1 MTLSIQFATMLVMI
15 SMGVFFGASLDTY
28 NRFLKRRK
36 RKSWI
41 VFLND
46 VLFMVLQG
54 LFIFYA
60 LFQVN
65 QGELRFYI
73 FLAILCGF
81 SAYQALLKRWYLKWL
96 EKTIKFC
103 ISVYRFLVK
112 LINIFIY
119 KPIYLLITTLIA
131 IIISIGKG
139 LYQTAKWLLKCLTV
153 LIKAV
158 FRPIQ
163 WMFMLI
169 WKLVPK
175 NIKNSVEKL
184 YNKLAGKLLL
194 LKYYYSNWKDKWKS
208 K

>member
-28 NRFLKRRK
+28 NRFLQRHK
-36 RKSWI
+36 RKNWL

-46 VLFMVLQG
+46 VLFMVIQG
-54 LFIFYA
+54 LLAFYT

-73 FLAILCGF
+73 FIAILCGF
-81 SAYQALLKRWYLKWL
+81 AAYQAMLKHWYLKLL
-96 EKTIKFC
+96 EKMIKFC

-119 KPIYLLITTLIA
+119 KPIYILITTLIA
-131 IIISIGKG
+131 IIIAIGKG
-139 LYQTAKWLLKCLTV
+139 LYTTAMWLFKCMIII
-153 LIKAV
+153 IKAALKP
-158 FRPIQ
+158 FHWLFI
-163 WMFMLI
+163 LL
-169 WKLVPK
+169 WKLIPK
-175 NIKNSVEKL
+175 NIKKSVEKL
-184 YNKLAGKLLL
+184 YNKLAGKSLL
-194 LKYYYSNWKDKWKS
+194 LKNYYSNWKDKWKS